1 MTQWSLFR
9 PPSLGEDRED
19 GEGGKQKPVSDVP
32 FLPVV
37 YCCLLKEEPDVAAE
51 EEGTI
56 AVVGQGLADGC
67 ETSALPVPA
76 VPKTPGG
83 LNANTQDLME
93 LIRVGKVVVASGDFP
108 LIQSAAAVA
117 VRILVGREKGLS
129 PFDSLAAVYLV
140 NGRATFSANAMA
152 GFVKRSGRYDY
163 RIKKHT
169 NEGCEIAFYEG
180 TEELGVSSFSM
191 QDAKAANLNG
201 NNWRFYPRN
210 MLFARAMS
218 NGVKWFCPDLLA
230 CGAYVHGELGDD
242 DVIEADFTTEG

>member
-1 MTQWSLFR
+1 M
-9 PPSLGEDRED
+9 
-19 GEGGKQKPVSDVP
+19 
-32 FLPVV
+32 
-37 YCCLLKEEPDVAAE
+37 AAE
-51 EEGTI
+51 ENGDI

-76 VPKTPGG
+76 VPNKTSTGG
-83 LNANTQDLME
+83 LNADTQDLME
-93 LIRVGKVVVASGDFP
+93 LIRVGKVVVASGDYP

-129 PFDSLAAVYLV
+129 PFDSLAAVYMV
-140 NGRATFSANAMA
+140 NGRPTFSANALA

-163 RIKKHT
+163 RVRTHT
-169 NEGCEIAFYEG
+169 AELCEIAFFERG
-180 TEELGVSSFSM
+180 EELGVSSFSI
-191 QDAKAANLNG
+191 QDANTAGLKG

-230 CGAYVHGELGDD
+230 CGAYVHGELGGD
-242 DVIEADFTTEG
+242 DVIDADFTATTTEG